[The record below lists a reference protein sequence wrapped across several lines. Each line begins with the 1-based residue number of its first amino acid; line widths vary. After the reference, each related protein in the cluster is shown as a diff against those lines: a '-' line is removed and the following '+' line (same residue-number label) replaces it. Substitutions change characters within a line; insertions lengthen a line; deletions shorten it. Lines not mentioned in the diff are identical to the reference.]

1 MPAIG
6 LPSETIGTQTT
17 LLKFAAGRIRPMAEF
32 RKCSSCRLPTSPFTE
47 GNEHNEDRNFQ
58 LIGI

>member
-6 LPSETIGTQTT
+6 LTSEIIGVEFGQ
-17 LLKFAAGRIRPMAEF
+17 LKFAAGRIRPMADF
-32 RKCSSCRLPTSPFTE
+32 RECSSGRLRTSPFTE